1 MSYKTIVVHCND
13 KRRVARVANVAAE
26 LASRFG
32 AHLIGLS
39 VSPPVHLIP
48 AGMPGT
54 PDVIV
59 EDSRKVAYQK
69 SNPEL
74 RHAFLEASQARG
86 VEAEWR
92 ERDADNSSL
101 AATVLRAARRADL
114 VVLAQKDHTWPHSA
128 HLDVDDAVIMGSGR
142 PVLLVPNDG
151 LTSAS
156 ARRVLIAW
164 SDTRE
169 ASRAV
174 FDALPLLQQAEDVKV
189 VTIGGVKPD
198 RGLDESDLDICN
210 SLLRHNVK
218 CKSTEHIATHADIG
232 RSITQQAIAHKA
244 DMLVMGCYGHSRL
257 SEFVLG
263 GASRYQLRHMMIP
276 VFMSH

>member
-13 KRRVARVANVAAE
+13 KRRVARVASAAAE
-26 LASRFG
+26 LASRFN

-39 VSPPVHLIP
+39 VSPRALLIP

-59 EDSRKVAYQK
+59 DDARKLAYRK
-69 SNPEL
+69 DNPEL
-74 RHAFLEASQARG
+74 RHVFLEVSQAHG

-92 ERDADNSSL
+92 ERDADNFSL
-101 AATVLRAARRADL
+101 TATV
-114 VVLAQKDHTWPHSA
+114 
-128 HLDVDDAVIMGSGR
+128 
-142 PVLLVPNDG
+142 NDG
-151 LTSAS
+151 LSTAS

-174 FDALPLLQQAEDVKV
+174 FDALPLLQLAEDVKV
-189 VTIGGVKPD
+189 VSIGGDKPD
-198 RGLDESDLDICN
+198 PGLEDSDLDICN
-210 SLLRHNVK
+210 TLLRHKVK
-218 CKSTEHIATHADIG
+218 CKSTELIAAHTDIG
-232 RSITQQAIAHKA
+232 RSLTQQAIAHKA
-244 DMLVMGCYGHSRL
+244 DLLVMGCYGHSRL